1 MFNALN
7 QKDFLILLQIHVK
20 NVQVIFLFSIKR
32 HLFVKIVQKI
42 QHFIIKQVI
51 HAKNAHKELL
61 YFKII
66 HALDVLKICHT
77 IIFLKKPV
85 INVL

>member
-20 NVQVIFLFSIKR
+20 NVQVIFLFSTKR
-32 HLFVKIVQKI
+32 HMFAKIAQKI

-51 HAKNAHKELL
+51 HVKNVHKELL

-66 HALDVLKICHT
+66 HALNVLKICHS
-77 IIFLKKPV
+77 IIFLGKTV
-85 INVL
+85 TNVL

>member
-1 MFNALN
+1 MFNVPN
-7 QKDFLILLQIHVK
+7 QKGFLILLQIHVK
-20 NVQVIFLFSIKR
+20 NVQVICLFSTKR
-32 HLFVKIVQKI
+32 HLFAKIVQKI

-51 HAKNAHKELL
+51 HVKNAHKELL

-66 HALDVLKICHT
+66 HALNVLKICHT

-85 INVL
+85 TNAL